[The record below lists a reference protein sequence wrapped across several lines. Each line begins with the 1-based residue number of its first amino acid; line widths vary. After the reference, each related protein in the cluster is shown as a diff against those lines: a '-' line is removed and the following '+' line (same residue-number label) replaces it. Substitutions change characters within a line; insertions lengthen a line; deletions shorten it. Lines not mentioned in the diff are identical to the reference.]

1 LCQCRPIGRFDA
13 RKHNARLCGHALD
26 ARLRAGP
33 EDVGDRE
40 RVSFGS
46 RLSAEENGSQM
57 KDASWRLNRLRRKV
71 YRKTPVGTESSSGS
85 TALALSRSFTKK
97 GFRAWCYE
105 FGFSGGL
112 THTVTIVGADGL
124 LRIHDAFFNLCYP
137 AGLYEVL
144 DALRGGM

>member
-1 LCQCRPIGRFDA
+1 
-13 RKHNARLCGHALD
+13 
-26 ARLRAGP
+26 
-33 EDVGDRE
+33 
-40 RVSFGS
+40 
-46 RLSAEENGSQM
+46 M

-124 LRIHDAFFNLCYP
+124 LRIHDAFFNLCYRP
-137 AGLYEVL
+137 ENGDSGQENLCPGPQFRGRNGAPL
-144 DALRGGM
+144 ARGGEFWVVTVVSCEADPLPPPRRVAIDRLL